1 MSPGERNELMEF
13 ILQSQSNAALRHQ
26 EAMSR
31 MDEFDKQMKENT
43 VQIQALAAVSRDLVE
58 IVRRHSSRLDRLDNL
73 NA

>member
-1 MSPGERNELMEF
+1 MSPEERDELMEF
-13 ILQSQSNAALRHQ
+13 ILQSQANAALRHQ
-26 EAMSR
+26 DAMSR